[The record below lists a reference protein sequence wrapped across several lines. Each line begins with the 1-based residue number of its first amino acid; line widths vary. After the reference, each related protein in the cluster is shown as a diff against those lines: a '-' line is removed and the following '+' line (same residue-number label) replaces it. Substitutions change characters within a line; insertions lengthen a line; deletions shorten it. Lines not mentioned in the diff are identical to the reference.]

1 MYIIEN
7 SNCCYSEEQIKN
19 YILDMNAFE
28 VLQNIDCAFD
38 KKKWTDAN
46 WFIDRLQFE
55 LFVISVLWKGEYI
68 DLTTVLNEI
77 RKT

>member
-28 VLQNIDCAFD
+28 VLQNIDSAFD
-38 KKKWTDAN
+38 KKKVDGCKL
-46 WFIDRLQFE
+46 IYR
-55 LFVISVLWKGEYI
+55 
-68 DLTTVLNEI
+68 
-77 RKT
+77 